1 MNNTFLWDALR
12 PGIRIWACGCQDN
25 INEPHLSVTCPTH
38 RELESCPCPNVVT
51 SDEGTSYCALAE
63 GRIRELETEL
73 AASRETNSRLN
84 RRCQQ
89 YERGLAEKLA
99 ENKGPSLGRALANA
113 AAEMCE
119 QRAEVAEK
127 RIRELEA
134 ELADTIALKEA
145 TEDAMSKMA
154 QYGSET
160 DAHRRAEAAEAA
172 LDKAQR
178 ALYALKVGEE
188 PPEHDPI
195 TDSWWALIDKL
206 KAAEAECSRLR
217 EALEWALDTLD
228 INDKFISE
236 NLGAHCDA
244 RIDAIAKAKART
256 VLEKRP

>member
-119 QRAEVAEK
+119 QRAEAAEK

-134 ELADTIALKEA
+134 ECVRLWEFVQAFDAAHALDAKPGSW
-145 TEDAMSKMA
+145 DAM
-154 QYGSET
+154 
-160 DAHRRAEAAEAA
+160 
-172 LDKAQR
+172 L
-178 ALYALKVGEE
+178 
-188 PPEHDPI
+188 
-195 TDSWWALIDKL
+195 
-206 KAAEAECSRLR
+206 
-217 EALEWALDTLD
+217 
-228 INDKFISE
+228 
-236 NLGAHCDA
+236 DA
-244 RIDAIAKAKART
+244 RA